1 MRHKATAV
9 KTSVGDLSESSKA
22 SELAQRL
29 DLLRNVTTRLDRQ
42 AVMRVADHWCSKGF
56 SSAGFASARIGK
68 CAETV
73 PAWSIYLVCGRKEE

>member
-1 MRHKATAV
+1 
-9 KTSVGDLSESSKA
+9 
-22 SELAQRL
+22 
-29 DLLRNVTTRLDRQ
+29 
-42 AVMRVADHWCSKGF
+42 VMRVADHWCSKGF